1 MPGSLPSVL
10 SKTAASSTQNSE
22 GYDVAE
28 PYRFSRLEASHLESR
43 KFRLGFGRKFGRY
56 ITELDLGDLCRRDGA
71 DPTIVLDA
79 LPLLPN
85 LHTVVTPTMRD
96 VVEMVADDTQFDD
109 PEATR
114 HGREV
119 SYVEE
124 ALFELFASVPSLVVD
139 TDRCGGTF
147 FASLATKS
155 PKTRQLVLYD
165 NEDARPERLV
175 NLAFDALGSCPQ
187 LTELKLVISEELNEP
202 FLGHDLPSDCSLR
215 YLSLSTLGGNT
226 PSVFQLIG
234 KLSLELNFEEFE
246 PSLSIPFAEGSH
258 FPHLETLVAS
268 HTYLVRTDD
277 FVNSISPTVFPVL
290 RHLELRTRYGAPPA
304 SSQEATLTDLAAAFA
319 SCNSLPLATV
329 SADAVSTNPTRFRL
343 GDSPLPAANRPGHH
357 RRSLIP
363 QKTIEPLLDR
373 MRDMVYESLQVND
386 YVQLARIAWALQPC
400 ELLRIERDA

>member
-1 MPGSLPSVL
+1 M
-10 SKTAASSTQNSE
+10 
-22 GYDVAE
+22 
-28 PYRFSRLEASHLESR
+28 
-43 KFRLGFGRKFGRY
+43 
-56 ITELDLGDLCRRDGA
+56 
-71 DPTIVLDA
+71 
-79 LPLLPN
+79 
-85 LHTVVTPTMRD
+85 VTPTMRD

-114 HGREV
+114 YGREV

-202 FLGHDLPSDCSLR
+202 FLGHDSPSECSLR

-234 KLSLELNFEEFE
+234 KFSPVLRSLELNFEEFE

-363 QKTIEPLLDR
+363 SDILQNPARCRRQALQSPDRHVNFPVYSQKTIEPLLDR

-386 YVQLARIAWALQPC
+386 YVQLARIARALQPC